1 MIGKE
6 VELAFPHPDSK
17 KHCRIT
23 GEIVWEGPQGVGLK
37 FESIERGGKGVDLC
51 ASVTHQEQSVK
62 VYREVR
68 KMARVRKRR
77 VRWEL
82 ASSADV
88 RTYRLYWSKDGEVNY
103 KSDHADIGHAP
114 ELILPDDIP
123 SFPLR
128 TGRMELGISAINNA
142 GNESDIARI
151 SVDFNFEVPDTP
163 QNLKIEEL

>member
-1 MIGKE
+1 MIE
-6 VELAFPHPDSK
+6 PEMDA
-17 KHCRIT
+17 
-23 GEIVWEGPQGVGLK
+23 
-37 FESIERGGKGVDLC
+37 SIEGKYKGEDFC
-51 ASVTHQEQSVK
+51 IPETHQEQSMQVYKEVK
-62 VYREVR
+62 KVGKV
-68 KMARVRKRR
+68 KRKR
-77 VRWEL
+77 VSWVL
-82 ASSADV
+82 ASSPDV